1 MNNDTSSLIAQLKDL
16 GQPIVLSINGK
27 AEITVR
33 DEGSYQKLL
42 ELVERI
48 ETIEA
53 LKVGIDEMKAGKG
66 EPAEKVF
73 QELMENMP
81 ETAR

>member
-1 MNNDTSSLIAQLKDL
+1 MNDAASLIANLRES
-16 GQPIVLSINGK
+16 GQPIVLTVNGE
-27 AEITVR
+27 AEIIVN

-42 ELVERI
+42 ELAERV

-66 EPAEKVF
+66 EPAEKVLK
-73 QELMENMP
+73 ELAEVLA
-81 ETAR
+81 ETR

>member
-1 MNNDTSSLIAQLKDL
+1 MKNDTSSLIVQLKES
-16 GQPIVLSINGK
+16 GQLIVLSINGK
-27 AEITVR
+27 TEVTVR

-42 ELVERI
+42 ELIERI

-66 EPAEKVF
+66 EPVEKVF
-73 QELMENMP
+73 QELSESFT
-81 ETAR
+81 ETVK